1 MSYKTLLVHA
11 EPAPASEA
19 RLDFAVHLAKDL
31 EATLIGIGAE
41 AFPAVAVTDPYGVSS
56 GALFEA
62 LRSWRREQAQ
72 SQHVPPYV
80 IFHDA
85 TLAEIAAARPASL
98 PALAKAGGVGQGKL
112 DRYGEAVLKVVR
124 DN

>member
-62 LRSWRREQAQ
+62 LREQQVGNIALARKAFEAHARE
-72 SQHVPPYV
+72 
-80 IFHDA
+80 D
-85 TLAEIAAARPASL
+85 EAARARAVDDSAGRGARASA
-98 PALAKAGGVGQGKL
+98 PSRRARA
-112 DRYGEAVLKVVR
+112 RR
-124 DN
+124 S

>member
-1 MSYKTLLVHA
+1 MA
-11 EPAPASEA
+11 GE
-19 RLDFAVHLAKDL
+19 
-31 EATLIGIGAE
+31 
-41 AFPAVAVTDPYGVSS
+41 SS
-56 GALFEA
+56 RYIRPENQALFEA

-98 PALAKAGGVGQGKL
+98 PALAKAGGVGLSDRVAQEMLKLQGL
-112 DRYGEAVLKVVR
+112 S
-124 DN
+124 